1 MTPQDIIALIEQ
13 SPELQRTLRSY
24 ALTGDLLELPAR
36 FDKLQSE
43 FDKFRSELDKFQSE
57 FDKFQSETREEFRKI
72 HQSLDALEQGQQEI
86 RQELQELRQGQ
97 QEMSQNIKDLQR
109 GHRRMD
115 NNMARA
121 MGPAYERHVC
131 YKLASRCIGAFGMEN
146 PAVAFSGLYG
156 PTPQFNRMIARALR
170 NNAITQEQNENL
182 SDADFIISADNN
194 SHAAVEATVTAEDH
208 DIIRAAERAGILSQ
222 VTGGTVRAVVV
233 ADTIPDRQLDLAGAM
248 DVTIFRIEF

>member
-1 MTPQDIIALIEQ
+1 MTPQDIITLIEQ

-24 ALTGDLLELPAR
+24 ALTGELLELPAR

-72 HQSLDALEQGQQEI
+72 HQRLDALEQGQQEI

-97 QEMSQNIKDLQR
+97 EELQR

-156 PTPQFNRMIARALR
+156 PTPQFNRMIARALSS
-170 NNAITQEQNENL
+170 NAITQEQNENL

-222 VTGGTVRAVVV
+222 VTGGTAHAVVV
-233 ADTIPDRQLDLAGAM
+233 ADTIPARQLNLAGAM
-248 DVTIFRIEF
+248 NVTIFRIEF